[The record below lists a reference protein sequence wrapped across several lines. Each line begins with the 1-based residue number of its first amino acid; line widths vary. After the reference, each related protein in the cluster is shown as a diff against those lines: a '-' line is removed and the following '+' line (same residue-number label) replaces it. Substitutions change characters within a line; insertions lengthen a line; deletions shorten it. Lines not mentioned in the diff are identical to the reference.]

1 MAQIKVIFWDIDGTL
16 LNFEV
21 AEESAI
27 RKGFAA
33 FGLGPCSDA
42 MLAEYSTINRTYWQ
56 RLERGEITKQ
66 AVLEGRF
73 QEFFSL
79 HGLDPALAVPFNAA
93 YQRNLGDTVCFYP
106 YALETVQA
114 LRSHVLQFAATNG
127 TKIAQDRRLGALLD
141 GVLISEEIGAEKPDP
156 AFFAAAAPLLPNCAP
171 DQILMVGDSL
181 TSDMQLANNVGL
193 AACWYNPKGL
203 QPPAHLH
210 LDYIIQDLRQVPA
223 LCGLDESK

>member
-1 MAQIKVIFWDIDGTL
+1 MKLQRKVP
-16 LNFEV
+16 
-21 AEESAI
+21 SA
-27 RKGFAA
+27 KGFAA

-93 YQRNLGDTVCFYP
+93 YPAQSGRYSLLLPLC
-106 YALETVQA
+106 LETVQA
-114 LRSHVLQFAATNG
+114 VRGHVLQFAATNG
-127 TKIAQDRRLGALLD
+127 TKIAQDRKLARSGLGALLD

-181 TSDMQLANNVGL
+181 TSDMQLANNIGL

-210 LDYIIQDLRQVPA
+210 LDHIIQDLRQVPA
-223 LCGLDESK
+223 LCGLEESK

>member
-114 LRSHVLQFAATNG
+114 LRRHVLQFAATNG
-127 TKIAQDRRLGALLD
+127 TKIAQDRKLARSGLGALLD

-171 DQILMVGDSL
+171 DHDG
-181 TSDMQLANNVGL
+181 
-193 AACWYNPKGL
+193 
-203 QPPAHLH
+203 
-210 LDYIIQDLRQVPA
+210 R
-223 LCGLDESK
+223 